1 MKGAMNLD
9 NCYLMGHSFGGA
21 TVLLTASKDDR
32 FKAVVAIDPWMFPV
46 KEHKFRDMGFKENI
60 YRHKTTIKWQL
71 TILRNNKYKKLTLLS
86 GDTIPPGCVPKNRF
100 LGKNSYLA

>member
-1 MKGAMNLD
+1 MNLD

-60 YRHKTTIKWQL
+60 YRHKTTIQWQF
-71 TILRNNKYKKLTLLS
+71 TKTVLRNNKYKKLTLLS
-86 GDTIPPGCVPKNRF
+86 ASGDTIPLPHSRIRVD
-100 LGKNSYLA
+100 SAY